1 METCTLNSEDPQDTV
16 IPMDQQTSVIIL
28 LKHFQEMKRQENR
41 LRLLMFSLILSFASV
56 FLITHHV
63 IKYSIEKATLK
74 PTEFARQQA
83 KDPEQHLMSQNQSKP
98 SIHLTTPSNCSVPTE
113 FMKWEAHKGS
123 VHQQGFTYNETSRSV
138 VVPEEGK
145 YFVYVGMN
153 FRNHLKESK
162 MIVLKVIKYSLSY
175 KDWVEVL
182 EVKDSIPAENRRTVY
197 TGQVLSLMEGDLLR
211 VWLDNKNYELIDCT
225 TERTMY
231 FGAFLL

>member
-1 METCTLNSEDPQDTV
+1 HIVSASKVFVNTEYALKIVSVREKSICTLTWCFPPVYSHTYRCV
-16 IPMDQQTSVIIL
+16 Y
-28 LKHFQEMKRQENR
+28 F
-41 LRLLMFSLILSFASV
+41 LSPLSPPA
-56 FLITHHV
+56 
-63 IKYSIEKATLK
+63 
-74 PTEFARQQA
+74 
-83 KDPEQHLMSQNQSKP
+83 
-98 SIHLTTPSNCSVPTE
+98 PSNCSVPTE